1 MTGISDKA
9 VKQDYAENRY
19 RYNGKELQHQE
30 FSDGSGLEEYDY
42 GARMQDPQ
50 LGVWH
55 SIDPKADQM
64 RRFSPYNFAFDNPI
78 RFIDPDGMGPEDV
91 ILNGS
96 ERQKAFKELQASVQG
111 KLDLTMDDKTGKVSS
126 TEVAGV
132 KQTADSKQLENAIGD
147 HSITV
152 NVNATDDTKNIVG
165 GGFGGNTV
173 TVSPS
178 GEKNTVSTQQ
188 EVNPTVLGKI
198 DDYFG
203 KPGSGILHE
212 VTESYQGG
220 LISQASGVSSPAGG
234 QPGSVRDQAHAAA
247 TLPTGKVASLVT
259 DADGNV
265 LKSPYKGAA
274 YVVWVATDGVRQPV
288 VVQQVEVPKQQ

>member
-1 MTGISDKA
+1 MAGISDKA
-9 VKQDYAENRY
+9 LKGNYAENKY
-19 RYNGKELQHQE
+19 RFNGKELQHQE
-30 FSDGSGLEEYDY
+30 FSDGTGLEEYDF

-50 LGVWH
+50 LMVWH
-55 SIDPKADQM
+55 NLDPKADKM

-96 ERQKAFKELQASVQG
+96 EKQKAFKELQASVQG
-111 KLDLTMDDKTGKVSS
+111 KLNLTMDDKTGKVSS
-126 TEVAGV
+126 TEVAGA
-132 KQTADSKQLENAIGD
+132 KQTSDSKQLENAVND

-173 TVSPS
+173 TVSTS

-188 EVNPTVLGKI
+188 EVNPTVLGKV

-220 LISQASGVSSPAGG
+220 LISQASGISSPPSD
-234 QPGSVRDQAHAAA
+234 QPGSVYNQAHAAA
-247 TLPTGKVASLVT
+247 TPPTGRVVSQVV
-259 DADGNV
+259 DADGNF
-265 LKSPYKGAA
+265 LKPPYKGAA
-274 YVVWVATDGVRQPV
+274 YVVWMATDGVKQPV